1 MSKESVY
8 LRFRNRH
15 YVKTNGKIFLGQ
27 IAQIVAPDHLEK
39 DLMDLF
45 IDQVTLKNQHMIVI
59 DMLQVIKKIKTIFP
73 EIEVR
78 SIGSPEIIVEV
89 LTSSVNKKANVLAVV
104 FVWFLLFFGS
114 GLAIMN
120 FHHDVSMEE
129 VHQRLYYLITGTQIN
144 KPLLLQIPYSL
155 GIGIGM
161 MLFFNHLFKKKINEE
176 PSPLEVEIFLYQ
188 QNLDKYIVLN
198 ENEENWKNKK

>member
-1 MSKESVY
+1 MDKESVY

-27 IAQIVAPDHLEK
+27 IAQIVAPDHIEK
-39 DLMDLF
+39 DLTELV
-45 IDQVTLKNQHMIVI
+45 IDQVTLKNQNMIVI
-59 DMLQVIKKIKTIFP
+59 DMLQVIKKIKMIFP

-78 SIGSPEIIVEV
+78 NIGNPEIIVEV
-89 LTSSVNKKANVLAVV
+89 LTSSANKKASILAVL

-129 VHQRLYYLITGTQIN
+129 VHQRLYYLITGMKSN

-161 MLFFNHLFKKKINEE
+161 MLFFNHLFKKKFNEE

-188 QNLDKYIVLN
+188 QNLDKYIILN